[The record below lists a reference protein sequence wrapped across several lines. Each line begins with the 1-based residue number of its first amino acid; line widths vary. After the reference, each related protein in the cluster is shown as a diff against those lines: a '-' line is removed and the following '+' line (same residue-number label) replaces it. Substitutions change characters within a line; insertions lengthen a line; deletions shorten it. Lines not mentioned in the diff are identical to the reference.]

1 MYMFGKTYTL
11 SSDLNRIPILEILDS
26 LWIKYFH
33 KSWNVYGLYDDDGK
47 HTDGRTVTTGD
58 YNCIKDFS
66 EKGRPEGKPYKFIKT
81 YLNLTDAE
89 TFQWFRKNGF
99 SFYNQSSCK

>member
-1 MYMFGKTYTL
+1 
-11 SSDLNRIPILEILDS
+11 
-26 LWIKYFH
+26 
-33 KSWNVYGLYDDDGK
+33 
-47 HTDGRTVTTGD
+47 VTTGD